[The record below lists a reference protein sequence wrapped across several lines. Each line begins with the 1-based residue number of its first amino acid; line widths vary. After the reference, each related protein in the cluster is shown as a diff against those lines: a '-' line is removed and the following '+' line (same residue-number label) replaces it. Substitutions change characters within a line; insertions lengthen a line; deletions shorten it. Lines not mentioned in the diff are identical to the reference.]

1 MTQFYM
7 ELFLSNLTDLQGKRV
22 FVSGAAGVI
31 GMKLVSLL
39 HDYGAIIFAAD
50 KKLRPQ
56 EWPPEIQYRCG
67 DLNRLQ
73 IFEVSSFKPDIYIHL
88 AAAFERS
95 DESSGFWSEN
105 FEHNIQLSHHLLDC
119 MKEVRSV
126 KRIIFASSYLTY
138 DQELYMS
145 SDERPENSKGL
156 IESDKIN
163 PRNLTGA
170 AKLLHESELSFIQRH
185 SIQGTTCVSARIFRG
200 YGAGSRDVISRWV
213 RAGLAGERIEVY
225 RPEGAFDYI
234 YSRDTAEGLLRLAI
248 SNFSGIINLGTGNP
262 RKIVDVLNCLRNN
275 IPELEISYNESESLF
290 EHSYADTS
298 LLRSVLNWSPGI
310 TLEEAIPEII
320 EYESGVSNK
329 YQDIGVLI
337 TSISA
342 KIPLFQVFSDAT
354 RSVSSN
360 STLYV
365 GDVNEKC
372 LATFVAPRF
381 WKMPKTEDANLKEIL
396 SWISDNGVRL
406 VIPTRDGELTF
417 FARHLEEFHSR
428 GITVLGSSAA
438 SIDKCLDKL
447 LFFQELSNVCPV
459 IPTSINLDEHVLGH
473 GPFVVKERFGA
484 GSLSLLLNASNLDAS
499 EHAAK
504 LTNPIFQPYIEGR
517 EFSIDAFVRKNG
529 VMHGLVIRERILV
542 MNGESQV
549 TKTIFDEQIYK
560 LTIDIAKQLDLRGHF
575 VLQIIKNKDGLHVIE
590 CNPRIG
596 GASTL
601 AFAAGLNTPMWS
613 IVEALGEDL
622 VNYPFVPNSSTIQ
635 LVRTPVDT
643 IFDSSI

>member
-1 MTQFYM
+1 M
-7 ELFLSNLTDLQGKRV
+7 ELFLFNITDLQGKRV

-31 GMKLVSLL
+31 GMRLVSLL
-39 HDYGAIIFAAD
+39 HKNGAVIFAAD
-50 KKLRPQ
+50 KKLRPH
-56 EWPPEIQYRCG
+56 EWPRQIQYRCG

-73 IFEVSSFKPDIYIHL
+73 KFEVNDFQPDIYIHL

-95 DESSGFWSEN
+95 DESPGFWSEN
-105 FEHNIQLSHHLLDC
+105 YEHNVQLSHHLLNVI
-119 MKEVRSV
+119 KEVRSV
-126 KRIIFASSYLTY
+126 KRIVFASSYLTY
-138 DQELYMS
+138 DQDLYMS
-145 SDERPENSKGL
+145 VDGHLENSNGL
-156 IESDKIN
+156 IESDKIK

-170 AKLLHESELSFIQRH
+170 AKLLHESEVSFIQRH
-185 SIQGTTCVSARIFRG
+185 STGGITCVSARIFRG

-248 SNFSGIINLGTGNP
+248 SDFSGVINLGTGNP
-262 RKIVDVLNCLRNN
+262 RKITDVLNCLRNN
-275 IPELEISYNESESLF
+275 IPQLEISYDESESLF

-298 LLRSVLNWSPGI
+298 LLQSVLNWVPGI

-320 EYESGVSNK
+320 EYESKVSRK
-329 YQDIGVLI
+329 HQDIAVLI
-337 TSISA
+337 TSISS
-342 KIPLFQVFSDAT
+342 KIPLFEAFSNAT
-354 RSVSSN
+354 RSFSSN

-372 LATFVAPRF
+372 LAAFVAPRF
-381 WKMPKTEDANLKEIL
+381 WKMPKTEDTNLEEIL
-396 SWISDNGVRL
+396 TWLSENGVRL
-406 VIPTRDGELTF
+406 VIPTRDGELIF
-417 FARHLEEFHSR
+417 FARNFEEFRSR
-428 GITVLGSSAA
+428 GISILGSSAA
-438 SIDKCLDKL
+438 TIDKCLDKL
-447 LFFQELSNVCPV
+447 QFFQELRNVCPV
-459 IPTSINLDEHVLGH
+459 IPTSINLDEYVLGN

-484 GSLSLLLNASNLDAS
+484 GSLSLLLNASNLDS
-499 EHAAK
+499 SDHAAT
-504 LTNPIFQPYIEGR
+504 LTNPIFQPYIEGQ

-529 VMHGLVIRERILV
+529 EIHGLVIRERILV

-560 LTIDIAKQLDLRGHF
+560 LTGAIAQQLGLRGHF
-575 VLQIIKNKDGLHVIE
+575 VLQIIKNNDGLHVIE

-613 IVEALGEDL
+613 ILEALGEDL
-622 VNYPFVPNSSTIQ
+622 LNYPFVPNSNPIQ